1 MVRNPT
7 IEQVKRLVRRQGIPA
22 PPAVEP
28 VVVEV
33 RTHGAISFTPCE
45 PAIPYALGCILIEW
59 TFGIPYQDV
68 PAFHQFLEDNEAFI
82 RQNVEKVE
90 GARYLGTYWSI
101 GYRYHYR
108 TFWSYDSES
117 AIAGL
122 NDAIRKSPNLSEA
135 IAKLRT
141 YWSKDPSRSEFKYQ
155 PASLITAKKL
165 EDYAKEDPVV
175 GMGLVAPAQARKR
188 PRSKK

>member
-1 MVRNPT
+1 MARNPT
-7 IEQVKRLVRRQGIPA
+7 IEQVKRLVRRQGIAP
-22 PPAVEP
+22 PPAVQP
-28 VVVEV
+28 LVAEV
-33 RTHGAISFTPCE
+33 RTHGVLPLTPCE
-45 PAIPYALGCILIEW
+45 PEISYALGCILIEW

-68 PAFHQFLEDNEAFI
+68 PTFHQFLEDNEAFI

-101 GYRYHYR
+101 GHRYHYR
-108 TFWSYDSES
+108 TFWAYDSES

-135 IAKLRT
+135 ITKLRT
-141 YWSKDPSRSEFKYQ
+141 YWSKDSSRSEFKYQ
-155 PASLITAKKL
+155 PASLSTAKKL
-165 EDYAKEDPVV
+165 EDYAKENPVV

>member
-1 MVRNPT
+1 MARNPT

-22 PPAVEP
+22 PPAVQP

-33 RTHGAISFTPCE
+33 RTHGVIPFTPCE

-68 PAFHQFLEDNEAFI
+68 PTLHKFLEDNEAFI
-82 RQNVEKVE
+82 RQNVEQVE

-101 GYRYHYR
+101 GLRYHYR

-141 YWSKDPSRSEFKYQ
+141 YWSQDPSRSEFKYQ

-165 EDYAKEDPVV
+165 EDFAKENPVV
-175 GMGLVAPAQARKR
+175 GMGLVARAQARKR
-188 PRSKK
+188 PRNKK